1 MLHEFEAIARG
12 PGQGVLLFPEIC
24 TMELQLL
31 TTGSPD
37 LEVLSHV
44 FHSLLSAVQANG
56 RNAAL
61 LYSQVRVTTS
71 SFLYCSL
78 LPRHSSVL

>member
-1 MLHEFEAIARG
+1 MESTVLCQFAAVVDG
-12 PGQGVLLFPEIC
+12 PSRGVLLFPEIC

-31 TTGSPD
+31 ATSCPD

-44 FHSLLSAVQANG
+44 FHRLLDAVHANR

-61 LYSQVRVTTS
+61 LYNQVRLIPFS
-71 SFLYCSL
+71 SLYY
-78 LPRHSSVL
+78 P